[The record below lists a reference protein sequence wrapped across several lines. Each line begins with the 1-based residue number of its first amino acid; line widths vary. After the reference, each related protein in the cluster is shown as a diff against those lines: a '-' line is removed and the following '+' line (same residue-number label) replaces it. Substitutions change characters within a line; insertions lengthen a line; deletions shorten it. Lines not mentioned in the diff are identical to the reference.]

1 MFIIKNITPSIRE
14 KILKHIQD
22 NSNTVHHRDNISD
35 TSYYTNRN
43 DKKLGKLFEKY
54 LEPIIYEYIR
64 APFKMNTIWYQV
76 YNKKSG
82 SFHDFHT
89 HKSKLCQISGI
100 FYIKLNDDSVITE
113 FVFGERCVTPDV
125 SEGDIVL
132 FDSGLEHRSPPNDS
146 DNDKII
152 LSFNL
157 DLNI

>member
-1 MFIIKNITPSIRE
+1 MNLLSR
-14 KILKHIQD
+14 
-22 NSNTVHHRDNISD
+22 
-35 TSYYTNRN
+35 
-43 DKKLGKLFEKY
+43 LG
-54 LEPIIYEYIR
+54 
-64 APFKMNTIWYQV
+64 
-76 YNKKSG
+76 G